1 MFHAKDRNK
10 SRECQRLL
18 RHCLHNRR
26 GLFRTNSL
34 YNTHN
39 NIDSRNGISTPL
51 LFSFSFSFL
60 FYGLKLTRCCKR
72 KNHKNERTKR
82 ERALKRKKRKTHRL
96 ELAKWPLP
104 TRPYNSGKLP
114 FLFARFSVPFIASC
128 AHCRSASVSPV
139 AIVQPPQ
146 KKPVAPSRLQASR
159 VRKYNTHDFPK
170 SIHSLSIHTRTLLIY
185 SRSGKVAVRLP
196 HRLPHR
202 LRSR

>member
-51 LFSFSFSFL
+51 LFSFSFYFL

-82 ERALKRKKRKTHRL
+82 ERALKRKKEKLTVSNWLNGPCRHARTIVESCPFCLLDSPFRSSPLVHIADRPPFHQLLLSSLHR
-96 ELAKWPLP
+96 
-104 TRPYNSGKLP
+104 R
-114 FLFARFSVPFIASC
+114 
-128 AHCRSASVSPV
+128 
-139 AIVQPPQ
+139 
-146 KKPVAPSRLQASR
+146 KPVAPSRLQASR

-185 SRSGKVAVRLP
+185 SRSGKVADRLP

-202 LRSR
+202 LHSR